1 MAELETERLRIREV
15 LASDVDVFLRYMQEE
30 RYWRDVP
37 VEPPTTA
44 WVAALLDRSLASR
57 AKNPRT
63 DYFMAVTDKLSGEL
77 IGEAILTSAAADGGR
92 ARSGGASAQADQ
104 GRDSQP
110 RLAVQCCAS
119 ASMTS
124 DCIAS
129 SRSAVSKILLHV
141 G

>member
-57 AKNPRT
+57 AKKIREQIISW
-63 DYFMAVTDKLSGEL
+63 LS
-77 IGEAILTSAAADGGR
+77 LTSFR
-92 ARSGGASAQADQ
+92 
-104 GRDSQP
+104 
-110 RLAVQCCAS
+110 
-119 ASMTS
+119 
-124 DCIAS
+124 AS
-129 SRSAVSKILLHV
+129 S
-141 G
+141 